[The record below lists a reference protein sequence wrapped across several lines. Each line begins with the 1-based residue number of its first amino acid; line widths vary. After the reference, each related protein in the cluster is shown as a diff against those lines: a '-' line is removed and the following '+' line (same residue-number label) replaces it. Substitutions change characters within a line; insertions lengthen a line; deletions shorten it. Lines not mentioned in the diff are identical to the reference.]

1 MFGEE
6 IGFANQILSDF
17 GPVVFFLVVLIYFL
31 IKLNEQHR
39 NERTEWREDITR
51 TSSEYLQSQRDTT
64 EVIRELTRVIE
75 RIK

>member
-1 MFGEE
+1 VLSEE
-6 IGFANQILSDF
+6 MQFANQILSDF
-17 GPVVFFLVVLIYFL
+17 GPVVVFLIVLIYFL
-31 IKLNEQHR
+31 IKQNEQHR

-51 TSSEYLQSQRDTT
+51 TSSDYLQSQKDST